1 VHITTNVLNSNPAQT
16 RCTRYNIMWCSLSV
30 TCDRSVIL
38 STNKTDRHDIAEIL
52 LKVALSTIKS
62 TKPNESLLSFFIL
75 NSCQLLIL
83 CTSAVLLL
91 IPNSDRLQQVEDYV
105 RGYAASTKYWPPST
119 SWDVRGYAASTKY
132 WPPSTSWGLCQR
144 LCCFYQIL
152 TAFNQLRI
160 MSEVILLLPNTDC
173 LLQIE
178 DYVKG
183 CSTSTKYGPPSTSWR
198 LYQRLYYFYQILTVF
213 NKLNIMSD
221 NME

>member
-1 VHITTNVLNSNPAQT
+1 
-16 RCTRYNIMWCSLSV
+16 M
-30 TCDRSVIL
+30 
-38 STNKTDRHDIAEIL
+38 
-52 LKVALSTIKS
+52 KVCYHFL
-62 TKPNESLLSFFIL
+62 FL

-119 SWDVRGYAASTKY
+119 SWGLCQRLCCFYQILTAFNSLRTMSEVVLLLPNTDHLQQVEDYVRDYAASTKY
-132 WPPSTSWGLCQR
+132 WPPSTAWGLCQR

-183 CSTSTKYGPPSTSWR
+183 CSTSTKYGPPSTSWI
-198 LYQRLYYFYQILTVF
+198 LCQIIWSRHCLDASTAFLSGQCVYIWVKVEIHKIIWVGMAYREDISIW
-213 NKLNIMSD
+213 N
-221 NME
+221 

>member
-1 VHITTNVLNSNPAQT
+1 
-16 RCTRYNIMWCSLSV
+16 M
-30 TCDRSVIL
+30 
-38 STNKTDRHDIAEIL
+38 
-52 LKVALSTIKS
+52 KVCYHFL
-62 TKPNESLLSFFIL
+62 FL

-91 IPNSDRLQQVEDYV
+91 IPNSDRLQQVEDY
-105 RGYAASTKYWPPST
+105 
-119 SWDVRGYAASTKY
+119 VRGYAASTKY